1 MASIKGAVIL
11 ELFNRCQQRND
22 WTFHNNEVKEVAKHF
37 GFGNAF
43 DVTKV
48 DNSSILPQELADAD
62 YFITHLGKGYHQFVK
77 GIQNGYH
84 SFESIPAKDEI
95 DWNYKKSILNEFD
108 SSESNILSV
117 GFNQSIIHHFL
128 YDDIRKNPNI
138 YNARRKKM
146 DLEYRIGDSEI
157 RADKCQIK
165 IDLTLELRGKITIFE
180 GNDNFYDKFEV
191 YQLYHPFL
199 YYFQLKERH
208 NLPINEIS
216 CCYLLRR
223 KSPNGSLI
231 RIYEYGFADTYNM
244 ASIYLLKSKQYNL
257 KQD

>member
-22 WTFHNNEVKEVAKHF
+22 WTFHNNEVKEVAKQF

-48 DNSSILPQELADAD
+48 DNSSILPQELIDED
-62 YFITHLGKGYHQFVK
+62 YFITHLGKGYHQFVR

-128 YDDIRKNPNI
+128 YNDIRENPNI
-138 YNARRKKM
+138 YNARRTKM
-146 DLEYRIGDSEI
+146 DLAYQIGGTDI
-157 RADKCQIK
+157 KADKLQME
-165 IDLTLELRGKITIFE
+165 IDLTLELRGKVTVFE
-180 GNDNFYDKFEV
+180 GKNNFPVNFAV

-199 YYFQLKERH
+199 YYVQLKERH
-208 NLPINEIS
+208 NLPISEIS

-223 KSPNGSLI
+223 KNLNGSVI
-231 RIYEYGFADTYNM
+231 RIYEYGFADIYNM
-244 ASIYLLKSKQYNL
+244 ASIFLLKSRQYNL
-257 KQD
+257 KQN